1 MSRWKE
7 QSGRRL
13 VHSAVPVC
21 FEDGKLI
28 LTGGSYRQELL
39 SAADLL
45 DESIFSVES
54 VPWLY
59 SIKQRLDAIHAVGS
73 PWFGFDQV
81 EPYGVVFLD
90 GGTLDGADPEYSDF
104 ADFLLDPAQAHLVQ
118 PANLAAFDVDS
129 VTREIRLPDVRG
141 LGLRLAGLS
150 AAFQMAGGAYYDG
163 GSVLAVL
170 LDMMQGHRHNIGTA
184 DNGGSASVTVATLG
198 AGTGQSGGATAVVSL
213 YVGNARSDGTNGP
226 IRSGAETRGASV
238 SLKMGVRYK

>member
-21 FEDGKLI
+21 FEGGKLI
-28 LTGGSYRQELL
+28 FTGGSYRQELL

-45 DESIFSVES
+45 DESIFALES

-59 SIKQRLDAIHAVGS
+59 SIKQRLDAINAIGS

-81 EPYGVVFLD
+81 EPYGVLFLD
-90 GGTLDGADPEYSDF
+90 GGTVDGADPEYSDF

-118 PANLAAFDVDS
+118 PANLAAFDVDN
-129 VTREIRLPDVRG
+129 VTRAIRLPDVRG

-150 AAFQMAGGAYYDG
+150 AAFQMANGSYYDG
-163 GSVLAVL
+163 GSVLTVL
-170 LDMMQGHRHNIGTA
+170 LDMMQGFQIQFGEAGYFDYDGVGQYLMKNQLGTV
-184 DNGGSASVTVATLG
+184 NRSPI
-198 AGTGQSGGATAVVSL
+198 
-213 YVGNARSDGTNGP
+213 SDGTNGP
-226 IRSGAETRGASV
+226 IRSGPENRGASV

>member
-1 MSRWKE
+1 MSRWKS

-13 VHSAVPVC
+13 VHSAAPVC

-28 LTGGSYRQELL
+28 FTGGSYRQELL

-45 DESIFSVES
+45 DESIFQIES

-59 SIKQRLDAIHAVGS
+59 NIKQRLDAINAIGS
-73 PWFGFDQV
+73 PWFGFDAI
-81 EPYGVVFLD
+81 EPYGVLFLD
-90 GGTLDGADPEYSDF
+90 GGIIDGADPEYSDF
-104 ADFLLDPAQAHLVQ
+104 ADFLLDPAQAHIVQ

-150 AAFQMAGGAYYDG
+150 SAFQMANGSYYDG
-163 GSVLAVL
+163 GAVLSVL
-170 LDMMQGHRHNIGTA
+170 LDQMQGHEHSGPDMGFMTRTGSGGTLNA
-184 DNGGSASVTVATLG
+184 GGSVPYSLRAETAGIVT
-198 AGTGQSGGATAVVSL
+198 
-213 YVGNARSDGTNGP
+213 DGTNGP
-226 IRSGAETRGASV
+226 RRSGAETRGASV